1 MDLQYIIHF
10 EFYGETNELEKIDQC
25 VRKYERE
32 YEDRDIE
39 VIKQLAVACGIEKEK
54 ADFFI
59 DEHHP
64 ARLYSVFK
72 FSHSLTVSFTTH
84 PRTAKLLKLMMFN
97 IKGSCKYTW
106 MCFGNEFDSGSFYDE
121 DLQNYTEDLLNA
133 KDYDSIDD
141 VEDMLL
147 YNEECDFYFEVDNL
161 EESIN
166 YWCEYNE
173 IDPEEYTQEQLIELI
188 SNSSGDV
195 VSFFKKETYIAPCDC
210 KRIAKIICKGDEH
223 TILKLYNAAKYAID
237 DYSGDCD
244 KFIKYFDE
252 EESSLSGCKLL
263 DAKFTNNDGKDCE
276 LEINAISYFD
286 NRSVEFGKINRCQ
299 IIDDFKFAMGI
310 MYAIDED
317 GDFDYD
323 GYDEDDISLY
333 ANMYSVDIDNIAECE
348 IKLKDCPQVGYLSV
362 NAQDEFGEAANFL
375 MCDYLDKL
383 IDRWCELVHYDG
395 DRKEATEMLAV
406 INNYSYQ
413 KESTKIQAGLISA
426 ND

>member
-32 YEDRDIE
+32 YEDRNIE

-72 FSHSLTVSFTTH
+72 FSPSLTVSFTTH

-106 MCFGNEFDSGSFYDE
+106 RCFGNEFDSGSFYDE

-188 SNSSGDV
+188 SQPNEDFAPV
-195 VSFFKKETYIAPCDC
+195 VSFFKKETYIPPYAY
-210 KRIAKIICKGDEH
+210 KTMAKIIFKGDED
-223 TILKLYNAAKYAID
+223 TILEIYNAAKYAID
-237 DYSGDCD
+237 DYSGDFYTFVED
-244 KFIKYFDE
+244 YNEDDDY
-252 EESSLSGCKLL
+252 SYSCKLL
-263 DAKFTNNDGKDCE
+263 DAKCTQNDGQDCE
-276 LEINAISYFD
+276 LEITAVSYFD
-286 NRSVEFGKINRCQ
+286 PLEGEAVKADIS
-299 IIDDFKFAMGI
+299 IIDDFYTLKDYISDTHNAEI
-310 MYAIDED
+310 LANVYLVSNCDLATDCQID
-317 GDFDYD
+317 
-323 GYDEDDISLY
+323 DE
-333 ANMYSVDIDNIAECE
+333 
-348 IKLKDCPQVGYLSV
+348 DCPQVGYLSV

-375 MCDYLDKL
+375 MCDYLDRL

-395 DRKEATEMLAV
+395 DRKEATEMLDV

>member
-72 FSHSLTVSFTTH
+72 FSPSLTVSFTTH

-106 MCFGNEFDSGSFYDE
+106 RCFGNEFDSGSFYDE

-188 SNSSGDV
+188 SQPNEDFAPV
-195 VSFFKKETYIAPCDC
+195 VSFFKKETYIPPYAY
-210 KRIAKIICKGDEH
+210 KTMAKIIFKGDED
-223 TILKLYNAAKYAID
+223 TILEIYNAAKYAID
-237 DYSGDCD
+237 DYSGDFYTFVED
-244 KFIKYFDE
+244 YNEDDDY
-252 EESSLSGCKLL
+252 SYSCKLL
-263 DAKFTNNDGKDCE
+263 DAKCTQNDGQDCE
-276 LEINAISYFD
+276 LEITAVSYFD
-286 NRSVEFGKINRCQ
+286 PLKGQAVKADIS
-299 IIDDFKFAMGI
+299 IIDDFYNLKDYISDTHNAEI
-310 MYAIDED
+310 LANVYLVSNCDLATDCQID
-317 GDFDYD
+317 
-323 GYDEDDISLY
+323 DE
-333 ANMYSVDIDNIAECE
+333 
-348 IKLKDCPQVGYLSV
+348 DCPQVGYLSV